1 MEQAWCVR
9 DTAESSEGECKL
21 LWVPLGYNTA
31 NGGSKDD
38 RNVTVRVRA
47 LPRHTHSGFHR
58 NSEENLLV
66 TFIPKHKSTLRHTL
80 DTTKG

>member
-1 MEQAWCVR
+1 M
-9 DTAESSEGECKL
+9 
-21 LWVPLGYNTA
+21 LWVPLGYSTA

-38 RNVTVRVRA
+38 RNVTVRVMA

-66 TFIPKHKSTLRHTL
+66 TFIPKHNISQIYKL
-80 DTTKG
+80 DGIKWVVE